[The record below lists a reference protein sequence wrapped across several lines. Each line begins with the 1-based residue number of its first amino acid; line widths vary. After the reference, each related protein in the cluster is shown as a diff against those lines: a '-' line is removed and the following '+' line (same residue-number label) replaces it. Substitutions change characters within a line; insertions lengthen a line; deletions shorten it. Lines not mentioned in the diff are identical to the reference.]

1 MDEYYFISFGSANHA
16 ILTENILR
24 EEKIDVAIIPTPR
37 EVTESCGLSIKIREE
52 NLENVKSIIK
62 RQGIIINGIYI
73 LKKYNGNREVIK
85 ID

>member
-37 EVTESCGLSIKIREE
+37 EVTESCGLS
-52 NLENVKSIIK
+52 KSTIM
-62 RQGIIINGIYI
+62 
-73 LKKYNGNREVIK
+73 VS
-85 ID
+85 